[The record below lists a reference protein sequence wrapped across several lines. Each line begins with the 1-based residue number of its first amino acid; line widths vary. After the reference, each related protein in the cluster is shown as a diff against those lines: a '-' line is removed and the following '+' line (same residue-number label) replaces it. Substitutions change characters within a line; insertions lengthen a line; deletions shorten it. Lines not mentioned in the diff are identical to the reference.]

1 MWSLVQTEGGL
12 LRPSQPS
19 AVGDLSPISMYE
31 KNNTNCQ
38 HVYQCIGYLI
48 DMWAL
53 VQTEGGLLRP
63 WPHRH
68 LLLLTCLHTVH
79 VYVIMYR
86 ESSSD
91 CHMHSKH
98 VYHCIGYFEE
108 YIYWHKISEL
118 LCKLREVYSGSVW
131 PSQPYAMSP
140 HCSEN
145 NGIKYNAACN
155 QQSNIMHVY

>member
-1 MWSLVQTEGGL
+1 MSIMIDLSVHYVVCMHVKLLYFLKIYFCQHVYLELVLKKTPLSAWALVQTEGGL

-31 KNNTNCQ
+31 KNDTNCQ

-53 VQTEGGLLRP
+53 VQTEGGLLRS
-63 WPHRH
+63 WPQRH
-68 LLLLTCLHTVH
+68 LLLLACLHTVH

-98 VYHCIGYFEE
+98 VYH
-108 YIYWHKISEL
+108 
-118 LCKLREVYSGSVW
+118 
-131 PSQPYAMSP
+131 
-140 HCSEN
+140 
-145 NGIKYNAACN
+145 
-155 QQSNIMHVY
+155 